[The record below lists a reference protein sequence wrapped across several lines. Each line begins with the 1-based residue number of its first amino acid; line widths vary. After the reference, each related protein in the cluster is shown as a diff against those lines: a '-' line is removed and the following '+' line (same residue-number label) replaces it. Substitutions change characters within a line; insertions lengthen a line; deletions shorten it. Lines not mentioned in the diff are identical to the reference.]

1 MAAKKEPF
9 VSLMRY
15 EYTVQGLIRTLC
27 LDGWSGLEHSTTPVA
42 GDLVILSAAPDS
54 EWHLSIYIQD
64 RGNGEEHLLESLRT
78 GKMCWWNNVN
88 IWIVSRKWVSERRC
102 IKWTDA
108 MFAFDKMFNGICRR
122 ADYYLDLPFIE
133 LLTEGA
139 AVIGTRT
146 RHNFLPVRTFSEPF
160 DWKKMKSRELASLI
174 AAQIKVHQNACA
186 IDKAERLAKAEVS
199 DELLRQVL
207 PGSKES

>member
-15 EYTVQGLIRTLC
+15 EYTIQNLIRRLC
-27 LDGWSGLEHSTTPVA
+27 LKGWDTLEKCDSPIP
-42 GDLVILSAAPDS
+42 GDLVILSCAPQT
-54 EWHLSIYIQD
+54 EWHLSIYIEPLTS
-64 RGNGEEHLLESLRT
+64 GGEHLVESLRT
-78 GKMCWWNNVN
+78 GKLCNWSNVSLWV
-88 IWIVSRKWVSERRC
+88 ISREWVNDYRC

-133 LLTEGA
+133 SLTQDA

-174 AAQIKVHQNACA
+174 AAQIKAHQNACA
-186 IDKAERLAKAEVS
+186 ADKAERLAKAEVS
-199 DELLRQVL
+199 DALLRQAL